1 MALVVVIAGTYVGY
15 QQLSDSACTGSV
27 TLTVAASPEIAPAVE
42 SVADKW
48 RQSGAAVDGTCV
60 AVAVS
65 EETSSTIAGAV
76 ARDHSVALVGLDN
89 APDAVQVPDVWLPDS
104 TTWLQRLQTEA
115 AGFLPSTIT
124 SVAQSPLVL
133 AAPEPLAEQKLGWPT
148 KKINWNALMANFQ
161 SKEPLTVGIMNPTVD
176 ASGLGSLLAIS
187 KSVGNNSEAAAQAKT
202 QALTLLAEN
211 KFLLRDELMA
221 KFPKSA
227 ADIGNPDSVSLA
239 PVSEEDVVSYNAK
252 RPAVK
257 LSAMYLEP
265 APAPLDYPFTIM
277 PQVVDQQKGAAAKG
291 LLEQLLASDAK
302 DVLAGAGL
310 RAPDGTYGASF
321 AAPMGAPAASPAV
334 AATSTKSV
342 SGGTAASAESGAA
355 LSAVVGSWIAITT
368 PGRALTVFDTSGSM
382 LKPVPTARNAT
393 RAQVTQAAARTG
405 LGLFSE
411 KWSVGVWRFST
422 EEDGAL
428 PYKSLVEI
436 SSLSNSRPEL
446 EASIGRLTPNPTGGT
461 GLYNT
466 LLAAHKHVLKE
477 WSSSKI
483 NSVILFTDGENSF
496 EEGLNQGQFLTQFK
510 KQLDPTK
517 PVRIILIGIGNEV
530 SKAELKAIQS
540 VDKKNVGVFIAE
552 DPTKITS
559 IFAQAIGSRTG
570 VQ

>member
-42 SVADKW
+42 TVAAKW
-48 RQSGAAVDGTCV
+48 RQDGAAVDGTCV
-60 AVAVS
+60 AVAVAK
-65 EETSSTIAGAV
+65 ETSSTIAGAV
-76 ARDHSVALVGLDN
+76 ARDHSVGLVGLNN

-104 TTWLQRLQTEA
+104 ATWLQRLQTEA
-115 AGFLPSTIT
+115 AGFLPSTVT

-133 AAPEPLAEQKLGWPT
+133 AAPEPLAEKKLGWPNT
-148 KKINWNALMANFQ
+148 RVGWNALMANFQ
-161 SKEPLTVGIMNPTVD
+161 DKEPLTVGIMNPTVD
-176 ASGLGSLLAIS
+176 STGLGSLLAIS
-187 KSVGNNSEAAAQAKT
+187 KSVGNESQAAAQAKT
-202 QALTLLAEN
+202 RALTLLAEN
-211 KFLLRDELMA
+211 KFALRDELMA
-221 KFPKSA
+221 GFPKSP
-227 ADIGNPDSVSLA
+227 ADIGSPDSVSLA
-239 PVSEEDVVSYNAK
+239 PVSEQDVVAYNAE

-257 LSAMYLEP
+257 LSAIYLEP
-265 APAPLDYPFTIM
+265 APAPLDYPFTVM
-277 PQVVDQQKGAAAKG
+277 PQVVDSQKSAAAKG
-291 LLEQLLASDAK
+291 LLERLLAADSK
-302 DVLAGAGL
+302 DVLASAGL
-310 RAPDGTYGASF
+310 RSPDGTYGASF
-321 AAPMGAPAASPAV
+321 AAPMGAPTASPAV
-334 AATSTKSV
+334 TATSTKSAN
-342 SGGTAASAESGAA
+342 GGTAAGAESGAA

-382 LKPVPTARNAT
+382 LKPVPTANNAT

-428 PYKSLVEI
+428 PYKSLVDI
-436 SSLSNSRPEL
+436 SSLSNSRPKL
-446 EASIGRLTPNPTGGT
+446 EASIGDLTPNKDGGT
-461 GLYNT
+461 GLYDT
-466 LLAAHKHVLKE
+466 LLAAHKHVLKG
-477 WSSSKI
+477 WTSSKI

-496 EEGLNQGQFLTQFK
+496 LGGLTRPEFLAKFK
-510 KQLDPTK
+510 NQLDATK

-530 SKAELKAIQS
+530 SKDELKAIQK
-540 VDKKNVGVFIAE
+540 VDPKNVGVFIAE